1 MKVKEA
7 LKPIEVQKPQ
17 KIEGQGSV
25 WNTGSYHWEEKS
37 VSKWADEQLKSVV
50 GKFKYVWNDAHFKVK
65 EIKEFKGE
73 AGSSIR
79 KGKKLVSF
87 DYKMLLDWQCDM
99 MDKEGA
105 KPVATCHGTFELP
118 EISDQEPMD
127 SWEVRVCYTNDEQG
141 LQKCL
146 DQLIR
151 NFAPKDLKQAI

>member
-7 LKPIEVQKPQ
+7 MKPIIEVKKPQ

-37 VSKWADEQLKSVV
+37 VSKWADEQLKNVV
-50 GKFKYVWNDAHFKVK
+50 GKFKYVWNDAQFRVK

-87 DYKMLLDWQCDM
+87 DYKMTLDW
-99 MDKEGA
+99 
-105 KPVATCHGTFELP
+105 
-118 EISDQEPMD
+118 
-127 SWEVRVCYTNDEQG
+127 
-141 LQKCL
+141 
-146 DQLIR
+146 
-151 NFAPKDLKQAI
+151 